1 MPSGCHLLHFNPQLH
16 LNILLHLNPLLQLIT
31 QKASKRIH
39 LSPPQPSASPQ
50 LCTPL
55 QSCHSTSTCYFT
67 STCYSTSTC
76 SRHRNPRVTRT
87 PTPLQVRLTFFS
99 VPRLIMVRLY
109 LMVTLYLMVRL
120 YLMVAPLGGVRRS
133 QGSSMH
139 MRCPDGI
146 GREIWDR
153 EGRESEGGSR
163 HPSPLKGGG
172 SPSRGVSPGGKERSV
187 PTMRL
192 LLLLLLF
199 LLYVVVS

>member
-1 MPSGCHLLHFNPQLH
+1 MSAIRVPSTSPQPSTPPQRSTPPKPSTSVDYPK
-16 LNILLHLNPLLQLIT
+16 NENGEV
-31 QKASKRIH
+31 AVFKRIH
-39 LSPPQPSASPQ
+39 LTPPQPSASPQ

-133 QGSSMH
+133 RSSMH

-163 HPSPLKGGG
+163 HPSPL
-172 SPSRGVSPGGKERSV
+172 
-187 PTMRL
+187 
-192 LLLLLLF
+192 
-199 LLYVVVS
+199 